1 MKKIGTY
8 LAFPLLVI
16 LILLLY
22 GFSLKRNQQKKVQ
35 KIEVQFEGG
44 ENEFLTH
51 ESVNKLLIQNNEE
64 FKNQPKSV
72 IDLHELENLI
82 SANPYVEE
90 AVVFLTPRGLLK
102 TQIKQREP
110 LARIITNNESYYIDK
125 YGVKIPLSSN
135 HSARVPLVLGVNSF
149 KDVKEITQLVNY
161 FFEDDFLKKEIVAM
175 KKMPNDEYV
184 FNVRSGDYKINFGKC
199 VNIDKKIKK
208 IKAFYNKALLDKTI
222 HNYKTINVKYHN
234 QVVCTKQHQVG
245 KAKSLGV
252 KRGVVNNITQTIQSI
267 QQAVDEAESV
277 SGQKIEEVVVGIAG
291 QHIRSLHHS
300 DYITRTKSD
309 EVIEAKDIN
318 DLENQVHKLVMLPG
332 EEIIHVLPQ
341 EFKVDSQ
348 ADIKE
353 PIGMYG
359 GRLEANFHVVVGQVS
374 SIRNIGRCVK
384 SAGLSLSDI
393 TLEPLASASAVL
405 SREEKEAG
413 VALIDIGGGTTDLA
427 IFKDGIIRHTA
438 VIPFGGNVIT
448 EDIKEGCSIIEKQA
462 ELLKVKFGS
471 AWPGEN
477 KETEIVSIPGE
488 HVYLEI
494 KNYGHETQKG
504 KLIAGIVLTGGGSQ
518 LKHLRQLVE
527 YITGMDARIGFPNEN
542 LAGESDDNL
551 SSPSYATAV
560 GLLMEG
566 LSKPEIERVVEEK
579 VVTEASFQP
588 IESVEKESIVIEDKQ
603 VEPKRRAKSFFDK
616 FTERFKEFLDNAE

>member
-1 MKKIGTY
+1 MENNKIAVGLDIGTTKIV
-8 LAFPLLVI
+8 AMI
-16 LILLLY
+16 GKKNEY
-22 GFSLKRNQQKKVQ
+22 G
-35 KIEVQFEGG
+35 KIEVQG
-44 ENEFLTH
+44 
-51 ESVNKLLIQNNEE
+51 I
-64 FKNQPKSV
+64 
-72 IDLHELENLI
+72 
-82 SANPYVEE
+82 
-90 AVVFLTPRGLLK
+90 
-102 TQIKQREP
+102 
-110 LARIITNNESYYIDK
+110 
-125 YGVKIPLSSN
+125 
-135 HSARVPLVLGVNSF
+135 
-149 KDVKEITQLVNY
+149 
-161 FFEDDFLKKEIVAM
+161 
-175 KKMPNDEYV
+175 
-184 FNVRSGDYKINFGKC
+184 
-199 VNIDKKIKK
+199 
-208 IKAFYNKALLDKTI
+208 
-222 HNYKTINVKYHN
+222 
-234 QVVCTKQHQVG
+234 G

-252 KRGVVNNITQTIQSI
+252 KRGVVSNITQTIQSI

-300 DYITRTKSD
+300 DYITRANAD
-309 EVIEAKDIN
+309 EVIDENDIEN
-318 DLENQVHKLVMLPG
+318 LVNQVHKLVMLPG

-348 ADIKE
+348 GEIKE

-384 SAGLSLSDI
+384 SAGLDLADI

-405 SREEKEAG
+405 SQEEKEAG

-462 ELLKVKFGS
+462 ELLKIKFGS

-477 KETEIVSIPGE
+477 KETEIVSIPGLRGREPKEITLKNLSKIIHARVQEIVE

-494 KNYGHETQKG
+494 KNYGHETAKG

-527 YITGMDARIGFPNEN
+527 YITGMDARIGYPNEH
-542 LAGESDDNL
+542 LAGDSDEAL
-551 SSPSYATAV
+551 TSPSYATAV

-566 LSKPEIERVVEEK
+566 LEKECKVELAENCVEEAENISEEP
-579 VVTEASFQP
+579 TEESAEEEK
-588 IESVEKESIVIEDKQ
+588 IEVKTVEK
-603 VEPKRRAKSFFDK
+603 RKSFFDK